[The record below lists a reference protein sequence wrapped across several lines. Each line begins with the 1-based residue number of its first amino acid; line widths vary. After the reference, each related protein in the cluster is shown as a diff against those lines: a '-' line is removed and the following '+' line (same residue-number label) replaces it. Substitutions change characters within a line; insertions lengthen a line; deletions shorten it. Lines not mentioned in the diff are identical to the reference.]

1 MAGFAVV
8 LWSANAGMKALRSPN
23 RALVNQTIVDK
34 IAKDRGATTLQI
46 ALAWLLSRKPWIVPI
61 PGTTK
66 LHRLEENL
74 GAANVSLSDED
85 LRNIEERRPSITL
98 KGRSLPRPHA
108 EPRRALTA
116 RAEEDA

>member
-74 GAANVSLSDED
+74 APRTSACPTKTFGISRSVGLPSRSKGDRYPARMQSLV
-85 LRNIEERRPSITL
+85 
-98 KGRSLPRPHA
+98 GR
-108 EPRRALTA
+108 
-116 RAEEDA
+116 